1 MRALSLLTLAWLLLG
16 VVSPAHAQTPEVTA
30 NRSDVIRLLGEIP
43 NFTVIRQEYEAL
55 GYSGEKLDLAVEQ
68 AGLLYRDP
76 VLAGYLADRLIAAY
90 QSPESVD
97 RNSGGLVIGLI
108 RRGLGHLSTRELR
121 YYYRVEQIMLQS
133 LPERTCGRAVRD
145 RLPPEKFSELIT
157 RLAAG
162 FNVASLRE
170 YYRVQAK
177 AARFGA
183 TRDPVL
189 LSPAKSVEVE
199 NRVNGRLSEKIAE
212 SENARALR
220 SAIGNLERAGNRQAC
235 QIGRLFME
243 TVMELEGRALR
254 ETLIYM
260 SLP

>member
-1 MRALSLLTLAWLLLG
+1 MRFLSLLTWLLLA
-16 VVSPAHAQTPEVTA
+16 VVSPAYAQTPEITA
-30 NRSDVIRLLGEIP
+30 NRGDVIRLLGEIP
-43 NFTVIRQEYEAL
+43 DFALIRQDYEAL

-76 VLAGYLADRLIAAY
+76 VLAGYLADQLIAAY

-145 RLPPEKFSELIT
+145 QLSPEKFSELVT

-162 FNVASLRE
+162 FTVESLRE
-170 YYRVQAK
+170 YYRIQAK
-177 AARFGA
+177 AARFGV

-189 LSPAKSVEVE
+189 LSPAKSIEVE
-199 NRVNGRLSEKIAE
+199 DRVNGRLAEKIAQ
-212 SENARALR
+212 SKNSRALR
-220 SAIGNLERAGNRQAC
+220 SAIGNLERARNKQAC

-243 TVMELEGRALR
+243 TVMELEGRELR

>member
-1 MRALSLLTLAWLLLG
+1 MRVLSLLTWLAL
-16 VVSPAHAQTPEVTA
+16 VSVSPAFAQSAEITA

-43 NFTVIRQEYEAL
+43 DFSLIRKDYEAL

-145 RLPPEKFSELIT
+145 QLSAEKFSELVT

-162 FNVASLRE
+162 FSVESLRE
-170 YYRVQAK
+170 YYRIQAK
-177 AARFGA
+177 AARFGV
-183 TRDPVL
+183 TRNPVVL
-189 LSPAKSVEVE
+189 TEAKSIEVE
-199 NRVNGRLSEKIAE
+199 NRVNGRLAEKIAQ
-212 SENARALR
+212 SENSRALQ
-220 SAIGNLERAGNRQAC
+220 SAIGNLERARNTQAC
-235 QIGRLFME
+235 QVGRLFME
-243 TVMELEGRALR
+243 TVMELEGRELR